1 MGVGLSASF
10 LHCEKKEEVGRFGG
24 VIVFFFGGSCFLGV
38 GLVWSIS
45 LLHLERQELGGF
57 GVVIE
62 FGIFFGWLALLRNFW
77 ESFLC
82 RELSEWVVRVPR
94 TGVGGELH
102 LSVRLVLLLLLIRGV
117 DYISIRSTKKVRPMR
132 RPNIRIRSS
141 IMLLPKTMVHKIM
154 VLMPRT
160 LVSEGD

>member
-24 VIVFFFGGSCFLGV
+24 VIVF
-38 GLVWSIS
+38 
-45 LLHLERQELGGF
+45 
-57 GVVIE
+57 
-62 FGIFFGWLALLRNFW
+62 FFGWLALLRNFW